1 MREQACATVTEL
13 LDEDDRIAV
22 ILGEISISLFG
33 EALRRFPSRVINIG
47 IMEQTMVGVAA
58 GLAMGGFLPVVH
70 TINPFLVGPP
80 LEQVK
85 LDFGYQPIG
94 GRCLGAGVRV

>member
-33 EALRRFPSRVINIG
+33 EALRRFPPRVINIG
-47 IMEQTMVGVAA
+47 IMDQTMVGVAA
-58 GLAMGGFLPVVH
+58 GPALEGFVPARPTLTPLPVERRPETVEPH
-70 TINPFLVGPP
+70 VG
-80 LEQVK
+80 LNRCR
-85 LDFGYQPIG
+85 
-94 GRCLGAGVRV
+94 GRRPRRG